1 MGDTILE
8 MKHVTKKFPGVI
20 ALNDVS
26 IDVKKGEILGIVGE
40 NGAGKSTLMKVLSAS
55 YTNKEYEGE
64 IWINGV
70 KQNFQS
76 VSDAKKVG
84 IEMVYQE
91 VNAMY
96 DASIAEN
103 IYVGNLPGKG
113 LIDYQKLYADTQN
126 LLDQLGMEVSPK
138 TLAKV
143 LNSGQ
148 LQLMS
153 IVRAMAMKPKIMVLD
168 EPTTALTDLEVD
180 ILMKFLEKLR
190 SDGVSCIYISH
201 KLEEIFRICNRV
213 TIIRDGNVIVSGD
226 IKEFTYDTLVEGM
239 IGRKVENMMT
249 KSKHTFGENVLE
261 VNNLIVPHP
270 TIDNRNI
277 VDGISFNLRKGEILG
292 IGGLVGAGR
301 SETLGAIF
309 GQITKGVKKDITID
323 GRKVTISS
331 PMDAIKQG
339 IGFVTEERKLTGF
352 IQTMTIKENLSL
364 IALADLP
371 KRLFIDRKV
380 EEKKASDIFE
390 RMRVKA
396 PSMNTLVENLSG
408 GNQQKVVLGKWLM
421 KNPNILFID
430 EPTKGIDIGAKAEF
444 YKMMDELSKAG
455 VSIVMVSSD
464 MLELISMSDRVIV
477 INNGKIT
484 GEFTSGEVTQT
495 NIMKAAISNNKKE
508 AES

>member
-26 IDVKKGEILGIVGE
+26 IDVKRGEILGIVGE

-64 IWINGV
+64 IWINGE

-91 VNAMY
+91 ANAMY
-96 DASIAEN
+96 EASIAEN

-113 LIDYQKLYADTQN
+113 LVNYKKLYEDTQK
-126 LLDQLGMEVSPK
+126 LLDQLGMQVSPK
-138 TLAKV
+138 ALAKV

-213 TIIRDGNVIVSGD
+213 TIIRDGNVIVSGE
-226 IKEFTYDTLVEGM
+226 IEAFTYDSLVEGM

-249 KSKHTFGENVLE
+249 KSEHTFGENVLE
-261 VNNLIVPHP
+261 VNNLVVPHP

-277 VDGISFNLRKGEILG
+277 VDGINFHLRKGEILG

-309 GQITKGVKKDITID
+309 GQITKGVQKEVRIHGKEATIN
-323 GRKVTISS
+323 S
-331 PMDAIKQG
+331 PMDAIKEG

-371 KRLFIDRKV
+371 KRFFIDRKV
-380 EEKKASDIFE
+380 EEKKARDIFE

-396 PSMNTLVENLSG
+396 PSMDTLVENLSG

-444 YKMMDELSKAG
+444 YKMMDELAKTG
-455 VSIVMVSSD
+455 VSIIMVSSD

-477 INNGKIT
+477 INNGTIK
-484 GEFTSGEVTQT
+484 GEFTSTEVTQT
-495 NIMKAAISNNKKE
+495 NIMKAAIAN
-508 AES
+508 

>member
-40 NGAGKSTLMKVLSAS
+40 NGAGKSTLMKVLSGS

-64 IWINGV
+64 IWINGER
-70 KQNFQS
+70 QTFQS
-76 VSDAKKVG
+76 VADAKKVG

-96 DASIAEN
+96 EASIAEN
-103 IYVGNLPGKG
+103 IYVGNLPGKAVVN
-113 LIDYQKLYADTQN
+113 YRKLYADTQN

-138 TLAKV
+138 TMAGV

-153 IVRAMAMKPKIMVLD
+153 IVRAMAANPRIMVLD
-168 EPTTALTDLEVD
+168 EPTTALTDSEVD

-190 SDGVSCIYISH
+190 NKGVSCIYISH
-201 KLEEIFRICNRV
+201 KLEEIFRLCDRITV
-213 TIIRDGNVIVSGD
+213 IRDGNVITSGE
-226 IKEFTYDTLVEGM
+226 IGTFTQDTLVEGM
-239 IGRKVENMMT
+239 IGRKIDKMYT
-249 KSKHTFGENVLE
+249 KSKHKYGENVLE
-261 VNNLIVPHP
+261 VKNLVVPHP

-277 VDGISFNLRKGEILG
+277 VIGISFNLRKGEILG

-309 GQITKGVKKDITID
+309 GEITHGVKKEIKIN
-323 GRKVTISS
+323 GKEVHINS
-331 PMDAIKQG
+331 PMDAIKAG
-339 IGFVTEERKLTGF
+339 IGFVTEERKVTGF
-352 IQTMTIKENLSL
+352 VQTMTIKENLSL
-364 IALADLP
+364 IALPELP
-371 KRLFIDRKV
+371 GKVFIDRKV
-380 EEKKASDIFE
+380 EHKKSKDIFE

-396 PSMNTLVENLSG
+396 PTMDSMVENLSG

-430 EPTKGIDIGAKAEF
+430 EPTKGIDVGTKAEF
-444 YKMMDELSKAG
+444 YKMMDELVLAG
-455 VSIVMVSSD
+455 VSIIMVSSD
-464 MLELISMSDRVIV
+464 MPELISMSDRVIV
-477 INNGKIT
+477 INNGVIT
-484 GEFTSGEVTQT
+484 GEFTSEEATQT
-495 NIMKAAISNNKKE
+495 NIMKAAI
-508 AES
+508 AEQEK